1 MPRLVEIGP
10 VILEK
15 NQWKVYDIKAT
26 QRTNE
31 LSSDKSR
38 NHQTFYDTF
47 RNEAQLGDN
56 IVHSYFRGFKEIAL
70 DNWNQ
75 YF

>member
-47 RNEAQLGDN
+47 RNEA
-56 IVHSYFRGFKEIAL
+56 S
-70 DNWNQ
+70 
-75 YF
+75 